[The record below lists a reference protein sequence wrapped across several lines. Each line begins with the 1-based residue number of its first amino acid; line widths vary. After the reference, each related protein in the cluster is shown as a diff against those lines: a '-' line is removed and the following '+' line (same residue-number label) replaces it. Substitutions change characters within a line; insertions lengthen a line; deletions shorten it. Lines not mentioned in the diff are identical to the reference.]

1 MMKKG
6 VPEQQEQPQ
15 QSDVGG
21 QLYQDAES
29 HEDDRN
35 TNNIFDQTFTSEPP
49 PYSSPVSNTAIPR
62 RPIRATS
69 SPGTSSS
76 TSTSATFPLIDF
88 SKYTIPDSSLS
99 KDGSTISTY
108 HPAFSTNPANLVRF
122 IQEQAALPPLPYIH
136 TLGDDNGLQR
146 DFDIKINMLPM
157 FLNQTTGSNQ
167 HRWNYVK
174 LVADGESAYRGRSTT
189 SLSPTVKDG
198 LDEWAKRF
206 CKESSAVKS
215 YVYSLPL
222 NSMRYRLTLPRFTLT
237 RQLSNWNTGYIEGQI
252 RSLIASTGYNRAITI
267 TFPVKYSKIVVYPPR
282 SNSFNSFFTTLVSPL
297 LDKKR
302 YEVVRAVWPYASL
315 PPGPAANPNRVPVV
329 QTEEM
334 WWEEWR
340 DVLRSA
346 VISKRSSG
354 WLSVDDMLDFRMA
367 PT

>member
-1 MMKKG
+1 MTKKG
-6 VPEQQEQPQ
+6 LMEQQDQSQ
-15 QSDVGG
+15 QDVQD
-21 QLYQDAES
+21 QLNHNAEN
-29 HEDDRN
+29 HEEDN
-35 TNNIFDQTFTSEPP
+35 NNNNIFDQTFTSEPP

-62 RPIRATS
+62 RPIRTAAAPVT
-69 SPGTSSS
+69 S

-108 HPAFSTNPANLVRF
+108 HPAFSTNPASLVRF

-136 TLGDDNGLQR
+136 ILGDDNGGLQR

-157 FLNQTTGSNQ
+157 FLNQTGNGNQ
-167 HRWNYVK
+167 NRWNYVK
-174 LVADGESAYRGRSTT
+174 LVADGESAYRGRSDAGI
-189 SLSPTVKDG
+189 SPTVKGG

-206 CKESSAVKS
+206 CKEGSAVKS
-215 YVYSLPL
+215 
-222 NSMRYRLTLPRFTLT
+222 FTLT
-237 RQLSNWNTGYIEGQI
+237 RQLSNWNTSYIEGQI
-252 RSLIASTGYNRAITI
+252 RSLIASTGYNKPITI

-315 PPGPAANPNRVPVV
+315 PPGPAANTNRVPVV

-340 DVLRSA
+340 DVLRWA
-346 VISKRSSG
+346 IVSKRSSG
-354 WLSVDDMLDFRMA
+354 WVSVDDMLDFKMA
-367 PT
+367 PA